1 MFDASVSAVLTA
13 LLGAF
18 VGAIL
23 SRILGEFVDL
33 MQAGQFASAESAQTI
48 ISFTQLISTNW
59 VRAAFVSALMALLA
73 RAIVESRVT
82 AS

>member
-1 MFDASVSAVLTA
+1 MFDASISAVLTA

-18 VGAIL
+18 VGAVL
-23 SRILGEFVDL
+23 SRVLSEFVNL
-33 MQAGQFASAESAQTI
+33 MQAGQFASAESAQSI
-48 ISFTQLISTNW
+48 ISFVQLVSANW

-82 AS
+82 AA